1 MNIIVNFIYIYI
13 LFLSHYKKGNCFI
26 HNKINYEKSRSFL
39 TNSTKII
46 LKKNGFK
53 YYHLKHKKIIKPIYS
68 LKSSINN
75 IWNGIK
81 SIKVKKLLGIFK
93 SEELKRHF
101 HNYNLSYASYIFNKC
116 RLDRVLI
123 SINVLLYL
131 YLNRIDKNEER
142 KIYFH
147 KGNLIQEQDEQKC
160 EKYKCNY
167 NDVYKNRNYKTFL
180 TSIFIHKNILHL
192 YFNMSSLI
200 SIYRLISN
208 VYTNTQIFLIFLLS
222 GFFSNLISYYNH
234 FKKKNEEIY
243 LNDIIDQNYINKKI
257 FNFKNNKIIC
267 GSSSAIYALYGM
279 HITHVIFFYFK
290 NHYVINTSFLYNF
303 FYSFISS
310 LLLENVSHFNHIV
323 GFLCGFVFSFLIIA
337 FEKN

>member
-1 MNIIVNFIYIYI
+1 M
-13 LFLSHYKKGNCFI
+13 
-26 HNKINYEKSRSFL
+26 
-39 TNSTKII
+39 
-46 LKKNGFK
+46 KN
-53 YYHLKHKKIIKPIYS
+53 LEKIIKPIYS

-167 NDVYKNRNYKTFL
+167 ND
-180 TSIFIHKNILHL
+180 IL
-192 YFNMSSLI
+192 
-200 SIYRLISN
+200 
-208 VYTNTQIFLIFLLS
+208 
-222 GFFSNLISYYNH
+222 
-234 FKKKNEEIY
+234 
-243 LNDIIDQNYINKKI
+243 
-257 FNFKNNKIIC
+257 
-267 GSSSAIYALYGM
+267 
-279 HITHVIFFYFK
+279 
-290 NHYVINTSFLYNF
+290 
-303 FYSFISS
+303 
-310 LLLENVSHFNHIV
+310 
-323 GFLCGFVFSFLIIA
+323 
-337 FEKN
+337 